1 MGGELFETERPRY
14 DSASFPPP
22 RDFQTA
28 AHEALRRGVRE
39 GHRCQMLM
47 APTGAGKSY
56 LGLRVCH
63 EALMKSRR
71 TMFMCDRITLID
83 QTSAT
88 ADSYGLTGHGIIQSD
103 HWRHSPDMPLQIASA
118 QTIASRGWPLAEP
131 HVVIVDEA
139 HTQLSAWVDYIK
151 KWKDKPLS
159 EGGPFFIGLSATP
172 FSKGLGQLFS
182 NLVNAAT
189 MHELT
194 LSGVLT
200 PFRVFSCTPTDMK
213 GAATSGGEWTD
224 KAAEERGLK
233 IVGDVVKEWVKLAEG
248 RKTIVF
254 GSTIKHC
261 EELCKGFNEAG
272 IMAATFT
279 KDTNKTERQRLLEE
293 YRKPDSMLRVL
304 ISVEALAKGFDVPD
318 VGCVVDCRP
327 LRKSLSTFIQMLGR
341 GLRSFPGKVDC
352 ILLDHSGNIRRFV
365 EDFTDVFYNGLASLD
380 MGEKLDASVR
390 KDDEEKAESRC
401 PKCGFTPFAKRCI
414 SCGHEKQSVSLVEH
428 VPGEMCEVFI
438 GKQKEAAAKN
448 ARDLWHQCC
457 TYAREHGKPETAYHR
472 ASHIF
477 KDCYGDFQ
485 PKQWRFDDAP
495 HVTVSRPVMAKIRSK
510 MIAFAKASARR

>member
-14 DSASFPPP
+14 DRASFPPP
-22 RDFQTA
+22 RDFQTL
-28 AHEALRRGVRE
+28 AHEALRQGVRE
-39 GHRCQMLM
+39 GHRCQILM

-63 EALMKSRR
+63 ESLMKSRR

-88 ADSYGLTGHGIIQSD
+88 ADGYGLTSHGIIQGD
-103 HWRHSPDMPLQIASA
+103 HWRNAPDLPLQIASA
-118 QTIASRGWPLAEP
+118 QTIASRGLPLAEP
-131 HVVIVDEA
+131 HVVIIDEC
-139 HTQLSAWVDYIK
+139 HTQLSAWVDYIN

-159 EGGPFFIGLSATP
+159 AGGPFFVGLSATP
-172 FSKGLGQLFS
+172 FSKGLGKLFT

-200 PFRVFSCTPTDMK
+200 PFRTFSCTQADMK

-224 KAAEERGLK
+224 KAAEDRGLK
-233 IVGDVVKEWVKLAEG
+233 IVGDVVSEWVKFGEG

-279 KDTNKTERQRLLEE
+279 KDTSKNERARLLEE
-293 YRKPDSMLRVL
+293 YRKAGSVLRVL

-341 GLRSFPGKVDC
+341 GLRSSPGKVDC
-352 ILLDHSGNIRRFV
+352 ILLDHSGNIIRFLN
-365 EDFTDVFYNGLASLD
+365 DFTDVFYNGLKSLD
-380 MGEKLDASVR
+380 MGEKLDATVR
-390 KDDEEKAESRC
+390 KDDEEKEVSRC
-401 PKCGFTPFAKRCI
+401 PKCGFTPFARRCI

-428 VPGEMCEVFI
+428 VPGEMKEVFI
-438 GKQKEAAAKN
+438 GKQKEVAAKN
-448 ARDLWHQCC
+448 ARDLFAQCV
-457 TYAREHGKPETAYHR
+457 TYCREHGKPETIYGRSTHL
-472 ASHIF
+472 F
-477 KDCYGDFQ
+477 KDCYGDFP
-485 PKQWRFDDAP
+485 PKHWRIDDVQNVP
-495 HVTVSRPVMAKIRSK
+495 ISRPVLQKIRSK
-510 MIAFAKASARR
+510 MIAWSKSRKAA